1 MRCRHCGSA
10 PVGGHRLPL
19 FPDVVP
25 LGEAVTDP
33 VALYAKS
40 KPPVAK
46 SRDVVAQMAFGSD
59 FSLREVLGYQVAVQS
74 VITMPL
80 YVAARPGGVS
90 DSSTRPSPL
99 ADTARV
105 PKPPP
110 RCERWPSCG
119 PTLPLS

>member
-74 VITMPL
+74 VITMPQH
-80 YVAARPGGVS
+80 VAARPGGVS
-90 DSSTRPSPL
+90 DSSTRPSG
-99 ADTARV
+99 V
-105 PKPPP
+105 
-110 RCERWPSCG
+110 SVN
-119 PTLPLS
+119 